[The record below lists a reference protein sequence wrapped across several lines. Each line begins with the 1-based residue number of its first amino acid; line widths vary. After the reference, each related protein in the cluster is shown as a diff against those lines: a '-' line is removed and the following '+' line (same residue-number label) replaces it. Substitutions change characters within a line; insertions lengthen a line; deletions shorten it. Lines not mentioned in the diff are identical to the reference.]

1 VGAVRIVSRRPGVTG
16 LADGATNTHVRQQIR
31 RLRLAKGF
39 TQRELALAAGI
50 SPSSLGCLETGF
62 YRLNLDTLHRLVLAL
77 DAEITD
83 VWPSGKHKNS
93 AESEHPLLP
102 GIDQVSFFRLR
113 EVHLLTSAEA
123 SCLFGGTCCCDSA
136 PGSTQDVTIPTLP
149 ALYTIN
155 LEDDERGA
163 VARQLASGTLALPW
177 VKYSYHQPP
186 RCLFLALKNPVMK
199 PWLDSLI
206 ERYLPAWLAAFQV

>member
-1 VGAVRIVSRRPGVTG
+1 MGAARIVSRRLGITG
-16 LADGATNTHVRQQIR
+16 LADGATNTHARQQIR
-31 RLRLAKGF
+31 RLRLARGW

-62 YRLNLDTLHRLVLAL
+62 YRLNLDTLYRLVLAL
-77 DAEITD
+77 DADITE
-83 VWPSGKHKNS
+83 VWPSAKQKNS
-93 AESEHPLLP
+93 ADGEHPLLP

-123 SCLFGGTCCCDSA
+123 SCLFGGTCCCDGASGSA
-136 PGSTQDVTIPTLP
+136 GVTIPSLP

-155 LEDDERGA
+155 VEDDERMA

-177 VKYSYHQPP
+177 VKHSYHQPP
-186 RCLFLALKNPVMK
+186 RCLFLALKSPSMK
-199 PWLDSLI
+199 PWLEQLI

>member
-1 VGAVRIVSRRPGVTG
+1 MGAARTVSRRPGITG

-31 RLRLAKGF
+31 RLRLARGW

-77 DAEITD
+77 DATIAD
-83 VWPSGKHKNS
+83 VWPPVKLKNS
-93 AESEHPLLP
+93 AEGEHPMLP

-113 EVHLLTSAEA
+113 EVHLLSSAEA
-123 SCLFGGTCCCDSA
+123 SCLFGGICCCDSA
-136 PGSTQDVTIPTLP
+136 PEPDQAVEASALQ

-155 LEDDERGA
+155 VEDDERAA
-163 VARQLASGTLALPW
+163 VARHLASGTLTLPW
-177 VKYSYHQPP
+177 VRYSYHQPP
-186 RCLFLALKNPVMK
+186 RCLFLALKNPATK
-199 PWLDSLI
+199 PWLEQLI

>member
-1 VGAVRIVSRRPGVTG
+1 MGAARIVSRRPGITG

-31 RLRLAKGF
+31 RLRLARGW
-39 TQRELALAAGI
+39 TQRELALTAGL

-77 DAEITD
+77 DADITD
-83 VWPSGKHKNS
+83 VWPSAKQKNS

-113 EVHLLTSAEA
+113 EVHLLSSAEA
-123 SCLFGGTCCCDSA
+123 SCLFAGTRCRDGANGSA
-136 PGSTQDVTIPTLP
+136 KDLGMPPLQ

-155 LEDDERGA
+155 LEDAERTA
-163 VARQLASGTLALPW
+163 LARQLASETLALPW
-177 VKYSYHQPP
+177 VKYAYCQPP
-186 RCLFLALKNPVMK
+186 RCLFLSLKNPAMK
-199 PWLDSLI
+199 PWLESLI